1 MTVPSIPRAGLV
13 FAGNHPEGEPGVGL
27 ERALRL
33 FELSE
38 QLGYDVAGIRQ
49 RHLERGVSSALPF
62 LAAASQRTRVIR
74 LESDVVPLGYET
86 PFRLAEDFGTVDAL
100 SGGRLNVGIST
111 SSPHGDLL
119 AALGRSDAAVDPYAL
134 IERFLEALEGRALA
148 DDPLSTPY
156 GPQVPRIEPHVPGL
170 RDRVWLGGGSTRS
183 VSWAARHGL
192 KLLLGNLTDAGA
204 HDAFEPAQRDHID
217 QYYAEFAGDGEPVVG
232 VERVIVPTDSAT
244 AEQRAHYAEYAASRH
259 ERTVAPAVFGS
270 RRVAFQRDLIGS
282 SEEIIERLRDD
293 PSIDGRT
300 ELRVALPYGFA
311 DEEYRQILADIRHAV
326 LPALGWRPAR
336 AVPAAAP
343 LLNPAAP
350 PLNPDAPPLN
360 PDAALLNP
368 DAGLLNPAG

>member
-1 MTVPSIPRAGLV
+1 MTGRLIPQAGLV
-13 FAGNHPEGEPGVGL
+13 FAGNHPEGRPGVGL

-33 FELSE
+33 FEHVE

-62 LAAASQRTRVIR
+62 LAAATQRTSTIR

-100 SGGRLNVGIST
+100 SGGRVNVGIST

-119 AALGRSDAAVDPYAL
+119 ASLGREGDAAPDPYVL

-156 GPQVPRIEPHVPGL
+156 GPQIPRIEPHVAGL
-170 RDRVWLGGGSTRS
+170 RDRVWLGGGSSRS

-192 KLLLGNLTDAGA
+192 KLLLGNLSDAGA
-204 HDAFEPAQRDHID
+204 HDTFEPAQRDHID
-217 QYYAEFAGDGEPVVG
+217 RYYAEFSGDGVPAVG
-232 VERVIVPTDSAT
+232 VERVIVPTTSAT
-244 AEQRAHYAEYAASRH
+244 DEQRAHYAAYAEARDA
-259 ERTVAPAVFGS
+259 RTAEPAVFGE
-270 RRVAFQRDLIGS
+270 RRVVFQRDLVGS
-282 SEEIIERLRDD
+282 AEEIVERLHDD

-311 DEEYRQILADIRHAV
+311 DEEYRQILSDIRYAV
-326 LPALGWRPAR
+326 LPALGWE
-336 AVPAAAP
+336 
-343 LLNPAAP
+343 
-350 PLNPDAPPLN
+350 PDAPLPTG
-360 PDAALLNP
+360 PV
-368 DAGLLNPAG
+368 PAQTHR